1 MSSAAPDRRRG
12 PRIALA
18 SPEPEVTLPLSATVQ
33 VIDISESGVLLASS
47 QPLDVGRRAQLRTR
61 LGTEPVTVIVE
72 VRRVV
77 SAPSGRGPGTYRL
90 GTEFVAL
97 DDDVRRKLTAFLKQD
112 Q

>member
-1 MSSAAPDRRRG
+1 MSTSSSDRRRG
-12 PRIALA
+12 LRVALRA
-18 SPEPEVTLPLSATVQ
+18 PEPEVSLPLSATVQ

-47 QPLDVGRRAQLRTR
+47 QPLEIGRRAQLRTR
-61 LGTEPVTVIVE
+61 LGADPVTMIVE

-77 SAPSGRGPGTYRL
+77 SGPSGRGTGTYRV

-97 DDDVRRKLTAFLKQD
+97 DDDVRRKLARFLRQD